1 MKPLLRIR
9 AAADV
14 RQIEIVRGEGVPDSF
29 WLNVR
34 AEWGSTG
41 SRPAEAISVPVE
53 RFLAQLSWLGP
64 ACRRYGVGLDWDER
78 TRQLVGSS
86 QRERQVLDAALEP
99 RPTLTPEQVVA
110 RLEGTRFVRPLK
122 EFQVRDLGRLLGLR
136 HGANFSVPGA
146 GKTTVQYALYE
157 AERAAGRVEQM
168 LVVAP
173 LSAFEAWTTEA
184 GECFAEPP
192 LLHAFADGVPAGTEV
207 LIVNYQRLASYYEL
221 LADWVAQRPTLVVL
235 DEAHRMKRGWAGE
248 WGSACLSLA
257 YLAERRDI
265 LTGTP
270 APQGTL
276 DMATLVDYLWP
287 NQARRIL
294 PADTLVPVPPPDA
307 GHRIAQRIQ
316 PLFVRTT
323 KHELGLG
330 KTDSKIV
337 SVPLEGVQ
345 ADIYHALRDQYAG
358 AFELAARDR
367 VTLAQMG
374 EIVMYL
380 LEAATNPA
388 LLVAGSSAYDP
399 IEFRHPP
406 FGVPDDS
413 SLSELIVN
421 YHRYETPAKYRTLAS
436 MVRDNAEL
444 GRKTLVW
451 SNFVRNLETLHK
463 RDLLALQP
471 ALVHG
476 GIPSEI
482 SAPRA
487 PLTREQEIARF
498 REDPACKV
506 LLANPA
512 AMSEGIS
519 LHEDCNDAIYLD
531 RTFNAGQFLQSV
543 DRIHRLGLKQGTTTR
558 IRFLVTVGTVDE
570 VVDRRVSA
578 KASRLGEMLND
589 ADIVTMALPDDEEYG
604 AVIDAKEDLEA
615 LFAHLRGEVVAS
627 GS

>member
-1 MKPLLRIR
+1 MAPLLHIR
-9 AAADV
+9 AGEDA
-14 RQIEIVRGEGVPDSF
+14 RNIEVIRGDDVPDNF
-29 WLNVR
+29 WLTVR

-41 SRPAEAISVPVE
+41 RRPAQAITVPVE
-53 RFLAQLSWLGP
+53 RFLAQIAWLGP

-78 TRQLVGSS
+78 TRGLVGSS
-86 QRERQVLDAALEP
+86 NRERRELDEALNGP
-99 RPTLTPEQVVA
+99 PVLTPEQAVA
-110 RLEGTRFVRPLK
+110 RLDGTRFSRSLK
-122 EFQVRDLGRLLGLR
+122 DFQARDLGRLLSLG

-146 GKTTVQYALYE
+146 GKTTVQYAVYE

-173 LSAFEAWTTEA
+173 LSAFDAWTTEA
-184 GECFAEPP
+184 GECFDDPP
-192 LLHAFADGVPAGTEV
+192 VVHRFADSIPADTEV
-207 LIVNYQRLASYYEL
+207 LVVNYQRLASYYETF
-221 LADWVAQRPTLVVL
+221 AEWVTSRPTLVVL

-276 DMATLVDYLWP
+276 DMATLIDYLWP

-294 PADTLVPVPPPDA
+294 PADTLVTVPPPDA
-307 GHRIAQRIQ
+307 GHRIAQRIH

-323 KHELGLG
+323 KRELGLED
-330 KTDSKIV
+330 TDSKIV
-337 SVPLEGVQ
+337 PVELEGLQ
-345 ADIYHALRDQYAG
+345 RDIYRALRDQYAG
-358 AFELAARDR
+358 AFDLDSRDR

-388 LLVAGSSAYDP
+388 LLVAGSSSYDP

-406 FGVPDDS
+406 LEIPADAG
-413 SLSELIVN
+413 LGQLIVD
-421 YHRYETPAKYRTLAS
+421 YHRYETPAKYRTLAG
-436 MVRDNAEL
+436 MLRDNASD

-463 RDLLALQP
+463 RDLIALQP
-471 ALVHG
+471 AMIHG

-498 REDPACKV
+498 REDPNCKV

-519 LHEDCNDAIYLD
+519 LHDICHDAIYLD

-543 DRIHRLGLKQGTTTR
+543 DRIHRLGLKPGTETR
-558 IRFLVTVGTVDE
+558 IRFLVTKGTVDE
-570 VVDRRVSA
+570 VVDRRVTT

-589 ADIVTMALPDDEEYG
+589 TDIVTMALPDDEDYG
-604 AVIDAKEDLEA
+604 AVIDAQEDLEA
-615 LFAHLRGEVVAS
+615 LFTHLRGEPVAS
-627 GS
+627 AS